1 MHDTHDL
8 HEPPAGEPLDRALR
22 MAFARTPRAADAP
35 ARYEDV
41 EAIGRGGMG
50 VVHRAHEPRLGRDL
64 AIKTLRPELAD
75 DPEMVRRF
83 LREARILASLDHPA
97 IVAVHELGTTPD
109 GLPYLAMRLIRGESL
124 EDLLAR
130 RKDPSE
136 DRPRF
141 LHVFQSVCQAAA
153 HAHEQGVIH
162 RDLKPANVMI
172 GPHGDVQVVDWG
184 LARRVTS
191 PPLSTSRVTPA
202 AQESRPPITVSP
214 LGTPAYM
221 APEQARAD
229 DGVGFQADVFGLG
242 SILCEILTGLPPRG
256 GTPVEAL
263 RSAAAGDSAE
273 ALARLHASDA
283 HPALKELAARCL
295 GADPAQRPAD
305 AGRVRAEFDAC
316 LERIDCEARQA
327 QLDAATA
334 RTVAQEERKRRRL
347 TMVLSSVIFAL
358 AALGT
363 VLWAGAV
370 SERSD
375 RSDRAALAVD
385 QALGAAAALRV
396 EARAAPHDDEAAWQ
410 RALDASSNAL
420 QLAQS
425 PDAPVVWRRRAE
437 TELELV
443 QEGLRGARTRATER
457 KALADATSELAEART
472 LRMTDCGLSSC
483 SAAYQA
489 FLTDRGLGDLQLPAA
504 EVARIVKDAG
514 DVGPL
519 LTAALD
525 EWAEVCS
532 RLRCGQG
539 PDVADVARLAAA
551 ADPDAWRNALRRTIT
566 EGDAAALRDLL
577 GAVDPRGLEERSLA
591 LAALWIDTD
600 GRAEQGELW
609 YEIAALRFP
618 GNPWIHHMAALDH
631 LRHERPA
638 AAAASWR
645 AALALKPEVPAIWRG
660 LAAALVDV
668 DAAEAAEVCRLAIG
682 KGMKCSKLWIE
693 LGRARA
699 ALGET
704 DEALAALRR
713 ASELSRPHDP
723 EPFVHLGDVQARVG
737 HLAEALASYEE
748 ALRRDAN
755 SVRAHVGLAEV
766 FSATGDKQAAGTHL
780 AAASSSICRLADA
793 GIEAR
798 IARLGRAGLPA
809 DGGE

>member
-1 MHDTHDL
+1 MHDI
-8 HEPPAGEPLDRALR
+8 HEPPANAPLDRALH
-22 MAFARTPRAADAP
+22 MAFARAPRTADAP
-35 ARYEDV
+35 ARYEEV

-50 VVHRAHEPRLGRDL
+50 VVHRAHEPRLDRDL

-124 EDLLAR
+124 ESLLAR
-130 RKDPSE
+130 RKNPSE

-172 GPHGDVQVVDWG
+172 GPHGEVQVVDWG

-191 PPLSTSRVTPA
+191 APLASSRATPA

-229 DGVGFQADVFGLG
+229 DGIGYQADVFGLG
-242 SILCEILTGLPPRG
+242 SILCEILTGFPPRG
-256 GTPVEAL
+256 GTPIEAL
-263 RSAAAGDSAE
+263 RSAAAGDTAE
-273 ALARLHASDA
+273 ALARLDASDA
-283 HPALKELAARCL
+283 HPALKDLAARCL
-295 GADPAQRPAD
+295 GADPSGRPDD

-334 RTVAQEERKRRRL
+334 RTVASEERKRRRL

-370 SERSD
+370 TERSD
-375 RSDRAALAVD
+375 RSERAALAVD
-385 QALGAAAALRV
+385 EALGVAAALRV
-396 EARAAPHDDEAAWQ
+396 EARAAPHDDEGAWQ
-410 RALDASSNAL
+410 RALDASQNAVR
-420 QLAQS
+420 LAQS
-425 PDAPVVWRRRAE
+425 PDAPAVWRRRAE
-437 TELELV
+437 TELLLG
-443 QEGLRGARTRATER
+443 QEGLRAARRHATER
-457 KALADATSELAEART
+457 KALLEATSELAEART
-472 LRMTDCGLSSC
+472 LRMTDCGLSGC

-489 FLTDRGLGDLQLPAA
+489 FLAERGLGDLTLAPS
-504 EVARIVKDAG
+504 EVARVVEEAG

-519 LTAALD
+519 LVAALD

-539 PDVADVARLAAA
+539 PDVAAVTSLAAA
-551 ADPDAWRNALRRTIT
+551 ADPDSWRNALRRTVAD
-566 EGDAAALRDLL
+566 GDVAALRDLL

-591 LAALWIDTD
+591 LAALWIETD
-600 GRAEQGELW
+600 GRAEHGELW
-609 YEIAALRFP
+609 YAIAALRFP
-618 GNPWIHHMAALDH
+618 ANPWIHHMAALDH

-645 AALALKPEVPAIWRG
+645 AALALKPDVPAIWRG

-668 DAAEAAEVCRLAIG
+668 DPAEAAEVCRLAIG

-693 LGRARA
+693 LGRARDA
-699 ALGET
+699 MGQT
-704 DEALAALRR
+704 DDALAALTR
-713 ASELSRPHDP
+713 ATELARPHDP
-723 EPFVHLGDVQARVG
+723 EPFVHLGDVQARLGRV
-737 HLAEALASYEE
+737 AEAMASYGE

-766 FSATGDKQAAGTHL
+766 HTATGDKEAAGSHL
-780 AAASSSICRLADA
+780 AAASSSICRCAGA

-798 IARLGRAGLPA
+798 IARLGRTGLPG